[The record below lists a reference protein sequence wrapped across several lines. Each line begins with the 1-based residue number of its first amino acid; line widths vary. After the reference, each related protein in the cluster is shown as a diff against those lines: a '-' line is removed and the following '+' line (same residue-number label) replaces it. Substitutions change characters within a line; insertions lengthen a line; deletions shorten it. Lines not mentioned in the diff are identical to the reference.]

1 MDSVEIKRLEIRL
14 RGVSPE
20 VARSAVAGLGNE
32 VLGLLAERSGEG
44 AARKV
49 GSIELGRLETAR
61 GASPSELRR
70 AIAARVVGSITS

>member
-1 MDSVEIKRLEIRL
+1 MDSIEIDRLEIRV

-20 VARSAVAGLGNE
+20 VARSAVAGLGDE
-32 VLGLLAERSGEG
+32 VLDLLAQRSGEG

-49 GSIELGRLETAR
+49 GRIELGRLETAR
-61 GASPSELRR
+61 GVGPSELRR

>member
-1 MDSVEIKRLEIRL
+1 VDSIEIDRLEIRV
-14 RGVSPE
+14 RGVSSE

-32 VLGLLAERSGEG
+32 VLGLLAERPGER

-49 GSIELGRLETAR
+49 VRMDLGKLESVRDAN
-61 GASPSELRR
+61 SSHLRR

>member
-1 MDSVEIKRLEIRL
+1 MDSVEINRLEIRV

-32 VLGLLAERSGEG
+32 VLGQLAERSAEV

-49 GSIELGRLETAR
+49 GRIDLGKLETVR
-61 GASPSELRR
+61 GARPSELRR
-70 AIAARVVGSITS
+70 AIAARVVRSITS